1 VTFAVS
7 GLPPRGLS
15 DVRLTGVEVTHTWA
29 GDVVATLIG
38 PGGSPSVVVFGRTGA
53 ASADEVGDSSNLA
66 GPYTFADDATLGW
79 WGAAATVGDTAAIPA
94 GAYRASTIGGPGST
108 GATTNLTAGFAS
120 LTNPNGTWTLQFT
133 DGCHLDTGSVAAA
146 TLGLTSA
153 PPDCTGQQA
162 AVTSAQGGVTSA
174 EAAVAASAA
183 SAAVADQ
190 TVAPA
195 ERVVASTSADVT
207 KRRAAVTKAKKAVK
221 KAVKK
226 AKKAGTKPKVKKAK
240 KKLKRVK
247 KKLASASA
255 ALSSATEALATAQHL
270 AAIAHQAVAD
280 AQAARATAN
289 AQLTAAQGALTAC
302 EGS

>member
-94 GAYRASTIGGPGST
+94 GAYRASAIGGPGST

-153 PPDCTGQQA
+153 PPDCTSQQA

-174 EAAVAASAA
+174 EAALAASTA

-195 ERVVASTSADVT
+195 ERVVASTSAEVT

-221 KAVKK
+221 KA
-226 AKKAGTKPKVKKAK
+226 KKAGTKAKVKKAK